1 MPTIEELEGVV
12 IDNSS
17 DIASLQ
23 YDVEANSTAITG
35 IRTSFASLQVAVVD
49 NTGDI
54 LDLNI
59 ELGNFLDR
67 IQTVENV
74 IYGGTYSNA
83 LREINRKIDAN
94 VVGVA
99 GNSAG
104 VYNALSQAFEAYTK
118 SVVAEIN
125 ANGYTDTRIQRL
137 RDEFL
142 VLLQNFYLSAIGE
155 ADRNSRASDDE
166 ALVGWT
172 GTWDDKY
179 REMMEQAGISL
190 DFYEEMNDWTD
201 NTFEVLIPHIMEE
214 IALAKEY
221 AEEARQLAQSKADA
235 GIQDILE
242 MAGRWRDIAGSI
254 EDMRDG
260 IIEMD
265 YSNYEAVDSIYRRV
279 SSDFNG
285 RFSEYNERITAAA
298 SATGGVVDKVEQLSV
313 KFEDQEA
320 NFTDVIRAMIEGD
333 DQLSQ
338 QITSLSV
345 GAQTQFDTAEI
356 WHFDTSNEG
365 WSGLWIDGWLQVN
378 GNSIQ
383 SPPLNIDA
391 NRYRQVKMRLRRVG
405 EPDWDGRMNWLGAT
419 PSGPLALEEP
429 NWVGEYSEITVN
441 PAWTGT
447 LTSLVLYL
455 STNADSQNY
464 YILDWITVGRPA
476 PGAST
481 ASVLAERT
489 ARIEQDAVSALRI
502 DVLNA
507 ELVSMDGRMS
517 GSATA
522 IEGLLSR
529 VTTTEEGITATNEA
543 MTILESS
550 VVDVVTGISS
560 NSEAIQGLVTL
571 NSIQGDTI
579 TALAE
584 EVTLLRSSIG
594 DAVVTA
600 YDELST
606 EVTRQGETLT
616 IAADKITNL
625 EASLGS
631 FASASAL
638 AALTVTVTNQG
649 TDLTRVIS
657 QDLVNLQGRIDNAAT
672 AGALDLLAVDVAKN
686 TEGIT
691 TASRKITDLE
701 TAVPNLASASAFD
714 QLESKVN
721 HRTTGLDAQAS
732 RITNLQANLRDNVR
746 AWSLA
751 WVKSQVTDDL
761 AGNLSAVTD
770 SVQTYGAQIGR
781 MRANGLFQVTATAT
795 STGARTRIG
804 LVAQASAGD
813 TSYRAA
819 LYLQANTDGTSEVQV
834 AANRFSIINIL
845 DGRDAVAPFIVAGG
859 RIYLNAETMIRSAS
873 IGRLMIGSNQ
883 IYADY
888 FFESANVRIRRDRN
902 KNNPILVMS
911 QNITGFEGGGFTV
924 QFSAYA
930 DNTDTQDSFGS
941 LYMTVNGQVVDR
953 QRFGVRSS
961 GGGDVKFI
969 IPVSLVGSTTTNAS
983 TVRVQVWGYASHW
996 NSDDY
1001 GSNDVT
1007 ITNCSLTVSGSR
1019 R

>member
-1 MPTIEELEGVV
+1 MPTVEELEAVV
-12 IDNSS
+12 IDNAS
-17 DIASLQ
+17 DIATLQ
-23 YDVEANSTAITG
+23 YDVASNSTAIAG
-35 IRTSFASLQVAVVD
+35 VRSDFATLQVTTVG
-49 NTGDI
+49 NSNDI
-54 LDLNI
+54 LELDI
-59 ELGNFLDR
+59 ELNRFIERMD
-67 IQTVENV
+67 TVENT
-74 IYGGTYSNA
+74 IYGGSYSNA
-83 LREINRKIDAN
+83 LREINLRIDTN
-94 VVGVA
+94 IVGVA

-104 VYNALSQAFEAYTK
+104 VYNALSQAFDAYTK

-142 VLLQNFYLSAIGE
+142 VLLQNFYLNAIGE

-172 GTWDDKY
+172 GSWEDRY
-179 REMMEQAGISL
+179 REMMEQAEAAL
-190 DFYEEMNDWTD
+190 DFYDEMTDWTD

-214 IALAKEY
+214 ITLAKEY

-235 GIQDILE
+235 GMQDILE

-265 YSNYEAVDSIYRRV
+265 YSNYQAVDSIYRRV
-279 SSDFNG
+279 SEDFNG

-320 NFTDVIRAMIEGD
+320 NFTDVVRAMIEGD

-365 WSGLWIDGWLQVN
+365 WSGLWEDGWLIVN

-391 NRYRQVKMRLRRVG
+391 TRYRQVKMRLRKVG

-419 PSGPLALEEP
+419 PAGPINLEEP

-441 PAWTGT
+441 PAWTGM
-447 LTSLVLYL
+447 LSSLVLYL

-507 ELVSMDGRMS
+507 ELVSMDGRLS

-522 IEGLLSR
+522 IDGLLSR
-529 VTTTEEGITATNEA
+529 VEVTEEGITATNEA

-550 VVDVVTGISS
+550 VTDVVTGISS

-571 NSIQGDTI
+571 NSVQGDTI

-594 DAVVTA
+594 DAVVVA
-600 YDELST
+600 YDELQT
-606 EVTRQGETLT
+606 QVTRQGESLTL
-616 IAADKITNL
+616 AADKITNL

-631 FASASAL
+631 FASGSAL
-638 AALTVTVTNQG
+638 AALSVTVTNQG
-649 TDLTRVIS
+649 TDINRIIS
-657 QDLVNLQGRIDNAAT
+657 QDLVNLRAGVNNAAT
-672 AGALDLLAVDVAKN
+672 SGALTLLAADVQQN
-686 TEGIT
+686 GRDIT
-691 TASRKITDLE
+691 STSRRITNLE
-701 TAVPNLASASAFD
+701 VAVPNLASASAFD
-714 QLESKVN
+714 ELRSKVN
-721 HRTTGLDAQAS
+721 HSTTGLDAQAT
-732 RITNLQANLRDNVR
+732 RITNLNASLRRNVE

-751 WVKSQVTDDL
+751 YVKSQVTDDL
-761 AGNLSAVTD
+761 EGTLTAQTESI
-770 SVQTYGAQIGR
+770 QTYGAQIGR

-795 STGARTRIG
+795 PTGARTRIG

-813 TSYRAA
+813 VSYRAA
-819 LYLQANTDGTSEVQV
+819 LYLQANTDGTSNVQV
-834 AANRFSIINIL
+834 VANRFSIINVL
-845 DGRDAVAPFIVAGG
+845 NGSDAVAPFIVAGG

-873 IGRLMIGSNQ
+873 IGRLKIGDNE

-888 FFESANVRIRRDRN
+888 FFETGNVRIRRDRT
-902 KNNPILVMS
+902 KNNPILIMS

-924 QFSAYA
+924 TFSAYA
-930 DNTDTQDSFGS
+930 DNTDTVDSFGS
-941 LYMTVNGQVVDR
+941 LYLTVNGRVVDR

-969 IPVSLVGSTTTNAS
+969 IPVSLVGSTATNATS
-983 TVRVQVWGYASHW
+983 VRIQVWGYASHW